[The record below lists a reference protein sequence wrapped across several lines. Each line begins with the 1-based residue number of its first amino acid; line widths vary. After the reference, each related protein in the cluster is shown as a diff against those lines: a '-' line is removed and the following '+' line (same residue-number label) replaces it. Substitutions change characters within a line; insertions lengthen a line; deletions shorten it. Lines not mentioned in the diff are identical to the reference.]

1 VQLHPFA
8 ATHLNPTPLGNLQLP
23 ALFKG
28 NLNMDMT
35 PPKIKI
41 TIKTISKPLMKGV
54 FNNTFKINPKLKRK
68 FALMTLELMENW
80 EKEASE

>member
-1 VQLHPFA
+1 
-8 ATHLNPTPLGNLQLP
+8 
-23 ALFKG
+23 
-28 NLNMDMT
+28 MDMT

-54 FNNTFKINPKLKRK
+54 FNNTFKISPKLKRK

>member
-1 VQLHPFA
+1 
-8 ATHLNPTPLGNLQLP
+8 
-23 ALFKG
+23 
-28 NLNMDMT
+28 MDMT